1 MEVVLMS
8 NDELIEEDK
17 RAIKQRP
24 TTLKYQCYLNENKD
38 GMRYISLGL
47 GRSDYRP
54 QEWTIGVGL
63 LKEMDLNDG
72 PSPSLGTDQ
81 VHPQQPPA
89 YKEVYKLQGFGD
101 GPSPSLGMTLSA
113 GELDG

>member
-1 MEVVLMS
+1 MS

-47 GRSDYRP
+47 GRSGLER
-54 QEWTIGVGL
+54 QGWVIGVTP
-63 LKEMDLNDG
+63 LKSVVG
-72 PSPSLGTDQ
+72 RQ
-81 VHPQQPPA
+81 HPIFKADPLESVVGRQHPIFKADP
-89 YKEVYKLQGFGD
+89 L
-101 GPSPSLGMTLSA
+101 
-113 GELDG
+113 